1 MKRNEPTIVD
11 RAVRRDDLREEII
24 LVRAERR
31 RIDVRLARLFREV
44 DQTAHFVYEACSSV
58 RQFGEKHGFSAAE
71 AATFAAAGRALEVC
85 PELEAQLLAGKV
97 TLDGVALL
105 AQVLGEPGMVR
116 DGDDWI
122 GAAMRLPHRELR
134 RKVRAR
140 IVEVREGGPPSRMD
154 LVVSS
159 SAREKFERARQIA
172 SRKKRKALSEGETV
186 EVLSDHYLD
195 SFDPARKK
203 GRKRRMPDTN
213 GRSGR
218 KVPAAVKRKLAA
230 NGDGCQFPGCDHEIF
245 VEIAHLKPHSEGGSR
260 EAANLRALCHVHHVL
275 QEAGWI
281 RAEGTAEEP
290 VFFERM
296 MTEFGLVGWVKV
308 ENARAPPG

>member
-1 MKRNEPTIVD
+1 MKRSKPTITD
-11 RAVRRDDLREEII
+11 YAVRRDDLREEII
-24 LVRAERR
+24 DVRAERR
-31 RIDVRLARLFREV
+31 RVDVRLAKLFREV
-44 DQTAHFVYEACSSV
+44 DRSAHFVYEACSSV
-58 RQFGEKHGFSAAE
+58 RQFGEKHGFSSME
-71 AATFAAAGRALEVC
+71 AATYAAAGVALEVR
-85 PELEAQLLAGKV
+85 PDLEEKLLAGAV

-105 AQVLGEPGMVR
+105 ASILGDPALLR

-122 GAAMRLPHRELR
+122 GAAMRLPHRDLR
-134 RKVRAR
+134 RKVRER
-140 IVEVREGGPPSRMD
+140 IVEVREGGPPSRLD

-159 SAREKFERARQIA
+159 CAREKFERARQIA

-213 GRSGR
+213 GRPGR
-218 KVPAAVKRKLAA
+218 KVSAAVKRKLSA
-230 NGDGCQFPGCDHEIF
+230 NGDGCQFPGCDCEIF

-260 EAANLRALCHVHHVL
+260 EAENLRALCHVHHVL

-290 VFFERM
+290 IFFERM
-296 MTEFGLVGWVKV
+296 MTEFGVVGWVKV